1 MIKKRLIQIV
11 PEAKKYIAA
20 NVVCQW
26 VGLLAGIV
34 TTIAIAAFLQ
44 ALYDNSAGIGALT
57 IACIAAGALAIRCTA
72 LYLSSKAGFSSAKT
86 VKLKLREMIMSKV
99 LRLGRGARDIS
110 TAETVQLAAEGA
122 DQLETYFGQYL
133 PQFFYSMLAPV
144 FLFAVMCFF
153 SVKTAVIL
161 LVCVPLIPMSIVA
174 VQKIAKRLLSGYWTQ
189 YAKLGDSFLES
200 LQGLTTLKIYQTDG
214 MMHEKINTESERF
227 RKITMKV
234 LTMQLNSIT
243 LMDIFVYGGS
253 AAGII
258 MAVLELQAGN
268 VDLTGCISI
277 ILLSAEF
284 FIPMR
289 RLGSYFHIAMN
300 GMAASD
306 KIFRLLDTPEP
317 EQGEIS
323 AEGGAVELSGV
334 HFSYD
339 DSREILHGVDMSFP
353 EHSFTAIVGESG
365 CGKSTI
371 AGILTGHNRGYSGS
385 VTIGGT
391 ELSQISEAQLMQT
404 VTLISNN
411 SYIFSG
417 TVRETLL
424 EGCENA
430 ADEQLWD
437 ALERVRLAEFF
448 RNGNGLDTVLTE
460 RGGNLSGGQR
470 QRLALARGI
479 LHDTRVYVFDEATSN
494 IDAESEDC
502 ILDEMRRMA
511 ESRTVIMITH
521 RLANCVGTD
530 NIYALKSGVV
540 SGCGKHDE
548 LLAEGG
554 VYADLWKEQ
563 SAIENVGGAV

>member
-34 TTIAIAAFLQ
+34 TTIAVAAFLQ
-44 ALYDNSAGIGALT
+44 ALYDNSAGIDALT

-86 VKLKLREMIMSKV
+86 VKLRLREMIMSKV

-133 PQFFYSMLAPV
+133 PQFFYAMLAPV
-144 FLFAVMCFF
+144 LLFAVMCFF

-161 LVCVPLIPMSIVA
+161 LICVPLIPVSIVA

-243 LMDIFVYGGS
+243 LMDIFAYGGS

-268 VDLTGCISI
+268 VDLTGCISM

-317 EQGEIS
+317 EQGELS
-323 AEGGAVELSGV
+323 AEGGAVKLSGV
-334 HFSYD
+334 RFSYD
-339 DSREILHGVDMSFP
+339 DSREILHGVDLSFP

-391 ELSQISEAQLMQT
+391 ELSEISEAQLMQT

-448 RNGNGLDTVLTE
+448 RNGDGLDTVLTE

-479 LHDTRVYVFDEATSN
+479 LHDARVYVFDEATSN

-530 NIYALKSGVV
+530 NIYALKSGAV